1 MPLAI
6 FTSGLDGASNSLCLV
21 ANRKSGGPVAWG
33 GSASVRVVAESF
45 REGGFLRVSFR
56 PRVILWL

>member
-6 FTSGLDGASNSLCLV
+6 FTSGLDGASDSFVFGCL
-21 ANRKSGGPVAWG
+21 RKSGGPVAWG

-45 REGGFLRVSFR
+45 RKGGFLRVSFR
-56 PRVILWL
+56 PRVIL